1 MEELTHRI
9 SVLEAGVFTIDRF
22 ESDKDV
28 TFYTGFPNRIVFES
42 VFEFLDPRKKRAK
55 TLVTGILMTQL
66 LLIIRGVMKM
76 PPSKEDQD
84 NSTQGNIFF

>member
-1 MEELTHRI
+1 MM
-9 SVLEAGVFTIDRF
+9 DRF

-28 TFYTGFPNRIVFES
+28 TFYTGFPNRIVFKS
-42 VFEFLDPRKKRAK
+42 VFLILDSGNNGENIG
-55 TLVTGILMTQL
+55 TGILMTHL

-84 NSTQGNIFF
+84 N